1 MIVKI
6 HYQIDYNTTTIKYT
20 SINFLNN
27 IKIDSMENE
36 PSTLE
41 KTVIDN
47 IRRIRQEKG
56 ISQLR
61 LSIFCGTSA
70 SYIGLMET
78 YKNIPKLS
86 TIERIAE
93 ALNVPVL
100 ELFTEN
106 TSKTT
111 NYDNSDDSE
120 KRINTIEKEKERKQ
134 KIREHIKNEIL
145 SKLENN
151 LDDILQMI

>member
-1 MIVKI
+1 
-6 HYQIDYNTTTIKYT
+6 
-20 SINFLNN
+20 
-27 IKIDSMENE
+27 MENE
-36 PSTLE
+36 PSKLE

-56 ISQLR
+56 MSQLR

-93 ALNVPVL
+93 ALNVSVID
-100 ELFTEN
+100 LFKNYEEN
-106 TSKTT
+106 
-111 NYDNSDDSE
+111 DSDKKVAQAKDDKKE
-120 KRINTIEKEKERKQ
+120 AERKEKIRARLKKETLA
-134 KIREHIKNEIL
+134 KI
-145 SKLENN
+145 SDN
-151 LDDILQMI
+151 LDAILQMI

>member
-1 MIVKI
+1 
-6 HYQIDYNTTTIKYT
+6 
-20 SINFLNN
+20 
-27 IKIDSMENE
+27 MENE
-36 PSTLE
+36 PSALE

-61 LSIFCGTSA
+61 LSIFSGTSA

-100 ELFTEN
+100 DLFSATPDSAEAAVRSQEN
-106 TSKTT
+106 S
-111 NYDNSDDSE
+111 SRE
-120 KRINTIEKEKERKQ
+120 EERKQ
-134 KIREHIKNEIL
+134 KIRAHLKSELLRRME
-145 SKLENN
+145 SD
-151 LDDILQMI
+151 LDDVLQLI

>member
-1 MIVKI
+1 M
-6 HYQIDYNTTTIKYT
+6 D
-20 SINFLNN
+20 
-27 IKIDSMENE
+27 NE
-36 PSTLE
+36 PTKLE

-78 YKNIPKLS
+78 YKNILKLS

-100 ELFTEN
+100 ELFAPSENAAANQTE
-106 TSKTT
+106 TEPSALSK
-111 NYDNSDDSE
+111 NAA
-120 KRINTIEKEKERKQ
+120 KEAERRQ
-134 KIREHIKNEIL
+134 KIRDHIKTEIL
-145 SKLENN
+145 TKLSSN
-151 LDDILQMI
+151 LDDVLQMI

>member
-1 MIVKI
+1 M
-6 HYQIDYNTTTIKYT
+6 D
-20 SINFLNN
+20 
-27 IKIDSMENE
+27 NE
-36 PSTLE
+36 PTKLE

-93 ALNVPVL
+93 ALDVPVL
-100 ELFTEN
+100 KLF
-106 TSKTT
+106 S
-111 NYDNSDDSE
+111 SSE
-120 KRINTIEKEKERKQ
+120 KTNTLSNSEEEKELERKER
-134 KIREHIKNEIL
+134 IRNHIKSEIINKI
-145 SKLENN
+145 SSD

>member
-1 MIVKI
+1 
-6 HYQIDYNTTTIKYT
+6 
-20 SINFLNN
+20 
-27 IKIDSMENE
+27 METE
-36 PSTLE
+36 PSALE

-61 LSIFCGTSA
+61 LSIFSGTSA

-100 ELFTEN
+100 DLFSAEHCEKPEQTES
-106 TSKTT
+106 TKH
-111 NYDNSDDSE
+111 E
-120 KRINTIEKEKERKQ
+120 EARKQ
-134 KIREHIKNEIL
+134 KIREHVKTELLNYME
-145 SKLENN
+145 SG
-151 LDDILQMI
+151 LDDILQLI

>member
-1 MIVKI
+1 
-6 HYQIDYNTTTIKYT
+6 
-20 SINFLNN
+20 
-27 IKIDSMENE
+27 MENT
-36 PSTLE
+36 PTPLE

-47 IRRIRQEKG
+47 IRRIRQEKK

-100 ELFTEN
+100 ELFTPV
-106 TSKTT
+106 
-111 NYDNSDDSE
+111 SE
-120 KRINTIEKEKERKQ
+120 IN
-134 KIREHIKNEIL
+134 KNEHAESLKNEEQNVQNIKRQ
-145 SKLENN
+145 KLREQLKSELINVLECN
-151 LDDILQMI
+151 LDNILQII

>member
-1 MIVKI
+1 MKFDSYS
-6 HYQIDYNTTTIKYT
+6 HYQKHYRTDYIINTIKQA
-20 SINFLNN
+20 SRRNANN
-27 IKIDSMENE
+27 IRIDSMTTE
-36 PSTLE
+36 PTLLE

-61 LSIFCGTSA
+61 LSIFSGTSA

-100 ELFTEN
+100 DLFTPNAKIAKEEDDTISAQKEN
-106 TSKTT
+106 A
-111 NYDNSDDSE
+111 
-120 KRINTIEKEKERKQ
+120 RKQ
-134 KIREHIKNEIL
+134 KIREHLKSEIL
-145 SKLENN
+145 NRMESN
-151 LDDILQMI
+151 LDEILQLI

>member
-1 MIVKI
+1 
-6 HYQIDYNTTTIKYT
+6 
-20 SINFLNN
+20 
-27 IKIDSMENE
+27 MENE
-36 PSTLE
+36 PTKLE

-93 ALNVPVL
+93 ALNVPVI
-100 ELFTEN
+100 ELFT
-106 TSKTT
+106 S
-111 NYDNSDDSE
+111 SE
-120 KRINTIEKEKERKQ
+120 KCVQPYEKMDDEKEKERKER
-134 KIREHIKNEIL
+134 IRSHIKNEIINKM
-145 SKLENN
+145 SSN

>member
-1 MIVKI
+1 MKDE
-6 HYQIDYNTTTIKYT
+6 QPTR
-20 SINFLNN
+20 
-27 IKIDSMENE
+27 
-36 PSTLE
+36 LE

-47 IRRIRQEKG
+47 IRRIRQEKD

-100 ELFTEN
+100 DLFQEN
-106 TSKTT
+106 
-111 NYDNSDDSE
+111 SE
-120 KRINTIEKEKERKQ
+120 TKEEAKKEK
-134 KIREHIKNEIL
+134 NENKKDKLRNHLKSEIISRL
-145 SKLENN
+145 SSDLDELLE
-151 LDDILQMI
+151 MI

>member
-1 MIVKI
+1 
-6 HYQIDYNTTTIKYT
+6 
-20 SINFLNN
+20 
-27 IKIDSMENE
+27 MENE
-36 PSTLE
+36 PTKLE

-93 ALNVPVL
+93 ALNVPVI
-100 ELFTEN
+100 ELFSE
-106 TSKTT
+106 
-111 NYDNSDDSE
+111 SE
-120 KRINTIEKEKERKQ
+120 KPDIKSNNEDEKEAERKER
-134 KIREHIKNEIL
+134 IRNHIKNEIINKM
-145 SKLENN
+145 SSN

>member
-1 MIVKI
+1 
-6 HYQIDYNTTTIKYT
+6 
-20 SINFLNN
+20 
-27 IKIDSMENE
+27 MENE
-36 PSTLE
+36 PTKLE

-100 ELFTEN
+100 ELFMSSEHEAIQTISAAE
-106 TSKTT
+106 TDK
-111 NYDNSDDSE
+111 DN
-120 KRINTIEKEKERKQ
+120 ERKQ
-134 KIREHIKNEIL
+134 RIRAHIKNEIINKI
-145 SKLENN
+145 SNN
-151 LDDILQMI
+151 LDDILQII

>member
-1 MIVKI
+1 M
-6 HYQIDYNTTTIKYT
+6 D
-20 SINFLNN
+20 
-27 IKIDSMENE
+27 NE
-36 PSTLE
+36 PTKLE

-100 ELFTEN
+100 ELFSSSE
-106 TSKTT
+106 
-111 NYDNSDDSE
+111 NSDIQSNSD
-120 KRINTIEKEKERKQ
+120 INDEKEAERKER
-134 KIREHIKNEIL
+134 IRNHIKSEIINKM
-145 SKLENN
+145 SIN

>member
-1 MIVKI
+1 M
-6 HYQIDYNTTTIKYT
+6 
-20 SINFLNN
+20 
-27 IKIDSMENE
+27 
-36 PSTLE
+36 
-41 KTVIDN
+41 IDN

-93 ALNVPVL
+93 TLNVPVI
-100 ELFTEN
+100 EFFTL
-106 TSKTT
+106 
-111 NYDNSDDSE
+111 SE
-120 KRINTIEKEKERKQ
+120 KTKTQISNETSDEKENERKER
-134 KIREHIKNEIL
+134 ICSHIKNEIINKM
-145 SKLENN
+145 SSN

>member
-1 MIVKI
+1 
-6 HYQIDYNTTTIKYT
+6 
-20 SINFLNN
+20 
-27 IKIDSMENE
+27 MENE
-36 PSTLE
+36 PTKLE

-93 ALNVPVL
+93 ALNVPVI
-100 ELFTEN
+100 ELFSSSEN
-106 TSKTT
+106 PDIQSK
-111 NYDNSDDSE
+111 NE
-120 KRINTIEKEKERKQ
+120 EEKEAERKEI
-134 KIREHIKNEIL
+134 IRNHIKNEIL
-145 SKLENN
+145 DKMSSN

>member
-1 MIVKI
+1 
-6 HYQIDYNTTTIKYT
+6 
-20 SINFLNN
+20 
-27 IKIDSMENE
+27 MENE
-36 PSTLE
+36 PSALE

-61 LSIFCGTSA
+61 LSIFSGTSA

-100 ELFTEN
+100 DLFAADVAESAKLAEGN
-106 TSKTT
+106 AL
-111 NYDNSDDSE
+111 E
-120 KRINTIEKEKERKQ
+120 AERRQ
-134 KIREHIKNEIL
+134 KIRAHLKSEIL
-145 SKLENN
+145 SRMSSS
-151 LDDILQMI
+151 LDDVLQMV

>member
-1 MIVKI
+1 
-6 HYQIDYNTTTIKYT
+6 
-20 SINFLNN
+20 
-27 IKIDSMENE
+27 MENE
-36 PSTLE
+36 ITKLE

-93 ALNVPVL
+93 ALNVPVI
-100 ELFTEN
+100 ELFTSDEN
-106 TSKTT
+106 D
-111 NYDNSDDSE
+111 DNTDSARNLE
-120 KRINTIEKEKERKQ
+120 EKELKQ
-134 KIREHIKNEIL
+134 KLRNQIKQEIINKMSNDLDEIL
-145 SKLENN
+145 QVL
-151 LDDILQMI
+151 

>member
-1 MIVKI
+1 
-6 HYQIDYNTTTIKYT
+6 
-20 SINFLNN
+20 
-27 IKIDSMENE
+27 MENE
-36 PSTLE
+36 PSKLE

-47 IRRIRQEKG
+47 IRRIRQGKG

-93 ALNVPVL
+93 ALNVSVID
-100 ELFTEN
+100 LFE
-106 TSKTT
+106 
-111 NYDNSDDSE
+111 NYDAKKSAKKAVQIKEDRKE
-120 KRINTIEKEKERKQ
+120 IERKEKNRARLKKETLA
-134 KIREHIKNEIL
+134 KIGD
-145 SKLENN
+145 N
-151 LDDILQMI
+151 LDAILQML

>member
-1 MIVKI
+1 
-6 HYQIDYNTTTIKYT
+6 
-20 SINFLNN
+20 
-27 IKIDSMENE
+27 MENE
-36 PSTLE
+36 PTKLE

-47 IRRIRQEKG
+47 IRRIRQKKG

-93 ALNVPVL
+93 ALNVNVI
-100 ELFTEN
+100 ELFTP
-106 TSKTT
+106 
-111 NYDNSDDSE
+111 
-120 KRINTIEKEKERKQ
+120 EKEISVHENIKKENRNKQ
-134 KIREHIKNEIL
+134 KIRQQIKKEIINKL
-145 SKLENN
+145 SNN
-151 LDDILQMI
+151 LDDILQII

>member
-1 MIVKI
+1 M
-6 HYQIDYNTTTIKYT
+6 D
-20 SINFLNN
+20 
-27 IKIDSMENE
+27 NE
-36 PSTLE
+36 PTKLE

-93 ALNVPVL
+93 ALDVPVL
-100 ELFTEN
+100 EIF
-106 TSKTT
+106 S
-111 NYDNSDDSE
+111 SSE
-120 KRINTIEKEKERKQ
+120 KTNTLSNSVEEKELERKER
-134 KIREHIKNEIL
+134 IRNHIKSEIINKI
-145 SKLENN
+145 SSN

>member
-1 MIVKI
+1 MKI
-6 HYQIDYNTTTIKYT
+6 EDTH
-20 SINFLNN
+20 
-27 IKIDSMENE
+27 KIS
-36 PSTLE
+36 SLE

-47 IRRIRQEKG
+47 IRKIRHEKG

-93 ALNVPVL
+93 ALHVPVL
-100 ELFTEN
+100 KIFEEN
-106 TSKTT
+106 ENNNISSGKTDIKSKR
-111 NYDNSDDSE
+111 E
-120 KRINTIEKEKERKQ
+120 EVKKQ
-134 KIREHIKNEIL
+134 KIRKHLKEESL
-145 SKLENN
+145 SRLGND
-151 LDDILQMI
+151 LDDLLEII

>member
-1 MIVKI
+1 
-6 HYQIDYNTTTIKYT
+6 
-20 SINFLNN
+20 
-27 IKIDSMENE
+27 MENK
-36 PSTLE
+36 PTKLE

-93 ALNVPVL
+93 ALNVPVI
-100 ELFTEN
+100 ELFTSYE
-106 TSKTT
+106 
-111 NYDNSDDSE
+111 
-120 KRINTIEKEKERKQ
+120 TIEVQTSSDIEEENEKKQ
-134 KIREHIKNEIL
+134 RIRNHIKNEIINKM
-145 SKLENN
+145 SSN
-151 LDDILQMI
+151 LDEILQMI

>member
-1 MIVKI
+1 MIVNY
-6 HYQIDYNTTTIKYT
+6 HYQKQYIINTIKQT
-20 SINFLNN
+20 SFNRIKN
-27 IKIDSMENE
+27 IRIDSMENE
-36 PSTLE
+36 ISKLE

-100 ELFTEN
+100 DLFREN
-106 TSKTT
+106 T
-111 NYDNSDDSE
+111 DSE
-120 KRINTIEKEKERKQ
+120 SQSTLPKSDSKEEERKQ
-134 KIREHIKNEIL
+134 KIREHLKEEI
-145 SKLENN
+145 
-151 LDDILQMI
+151 